1 MTQSLRGRLLIGV
14 ISLVV
19 VGLLISD
26 VATYVLFQR
35 SLLDRIDTELTARST
50 VDTAVFVLSGAR
62 GPRPAADYPAG
73 TVAELPA
80 QGGSGATPP
89 TLRVGGAPTFFE
101 TVPPQT

>member
-50 VDTAVFVLSGAR
+50 VDTAVFVLSCAR
-62 GPRPAADYPAG
+62 GPGPAADYPAG
-73 TVAELPA
+73 TVSELLA
-80 QGGSGATPP
+80 QDGSVVTAA
-89 TLRVGGAPTFFE
+89 TLRAAWANTFFQ
-101 TVPPQT
+101 PGPS